1 MTHPKLYERV
11 AMAYTDFEIDPDY
24 QLQIFDDPQQT
35 IDHTELVL
43 EFARKRLEQ
52 IEWQATYY
60 NGEAIHQELMK
71 NPGDTYLMAGE
82 RLGLTKHQV
91 IIGVR
96 IYKLFRDHFYTIS
109 KFSGMTQRDLSHIP
123 INKFDKTLHALHR
136 DYPPVMLPEENEEEV
151 EFD

>member
-1 MTHPKLYERV
+1 
-11 AMAYTDFEIDPDY
+11 MAYTDFGIDPDY
-24 QLQIFDDPQQT
+24 QLQIFDDPQQM
-35 IDHTELVL
+35 IDHTKLVL

-91 IIGVR
+91 IIGVH
-96 IYKLFRDHFYTIS
+96 IYKLFRDHFYAIS
-109 KFSGMTQRDLSHIP
+109 KFSKMTSRDSSHIP
-123 INKFDKTLHALHR
+123 INKFDKTLQALHR
-136 DYPPVMLPEENEEEV
+136 DYPPVMLLKGNEEEV